1 MRATRRRSRT
11 PDPLASPE
19 AVRSIC
25 SQLRNRLP
33 QLIPKSEKDLLRLLF
48 AVRHVERRPA
58 TDTRRGRPGRWRRE
72 DLLKAAGELR
82 GILQRET
89 SGRVSLSSFVGQYLQ
104 VINFPADVT
113 EALASADINLQE
125 ASSLARLTAEG
136 LECSSQAAS
145 ARRREILQSHLAVQG
160 SQTRLRSRVKEAL
173 GETTEPDISS
183 EGMAEVVA
191 RVDEML
197 EIDPTDT
204 RHMFWE
210 EMKRLFFAM
219 REVEPDDL
227 DDEIIGEFLSAM
239 DGVSNV
245 LYRIE
250 KRRRERQQMHRQK
263 QIV

>member
-1 MRATRRRSRT
+1 MRATRRRQRT
-11 PDPLASPE
+11 SDPLASPA
-19 AVRSIC
+19 AVRALCAS
-25 SQLRNRLP
+25 LRERLP
-33 QLIPKSEKDLLRLLF
+33 DIIPNSEKHLLLLLY
-48 AVRHVERRPA
+48 AVRHIERRPA
-58 TDTRRGRPGRWRRE
+58 TDTRRGRPSRWRRE
-72 DLLKAAGELR
+72 DLLKIAGELR

-104 VINFPADVT
+104 VLRFPSDVAD
-113 EALASADINLQE
+113 ALSSGEVNLQE
-125 ASSLARLTAEG
+125 AASLARLTAEQ
-136 LECSSQAAS
+136 LKCSPQAAQ
-145 ARRREILQSHLAVQG
+145 ARRRQILRTHLAVQG

-183 EGMAEVVA
+183 DGMAEIVA

-197 EIDPTDT
+197 EIDPADT

-219 REVEPDDL
+219 RVVEPDDL
-227 DDEIIGEFLSAM
+227 DDEIMGEFLSDM

-250 KRRRERQQMHRQK
+250 KRRRDRQQIPRQT
-263 QIV
+263 QII